1 MAIACTGPIIEERPV
16 RTRFVAIAL
25 GFALAVAPGAA
36 AAAPG
41 DPDPAEPRHIP
52 APMLPR
58 EECPSI
64 PSEADD
70 DMLVLIKHVLD
81 DEDVTEKVRLATYE
95 TAWVESHVN
104 DLDCGDRDSV
114 GLYQQRPSQGWE
126 NAADPELSTMD
137 FLYGNPGGGTGAIE
151 FDQDNPDWT
160 AGQIAQNVQISEFP
174 DRYDEAEEKALEL
187 IERAADL
194 DEGCEDD
201 PDGCEDP
208 GDPGENGPPVVD
220 AGPDATGTEGDPI
233 ELAGSVTDPDDDPV
247 DTIWTITAGDDTDDG
262 AECTLSTTDTPTTTL
277 TCTDDGTFEATL
289 TGADTE
295 HTGISDTTTVT
306 IENTPPSAQITS
318 PEPGTLTDTAQP
330 VPVQVTFTDPG
341 TNDTHE
347 CLVDF
352 GDGSEPV
359 TAEISQNTGE
369 CTTEHTYTAT
379 GVGPRTI
386 TATIQDDDGAQTPTT
401 TDIVVYVPGSGHA
414 LEATGAVQITPTP
427 NASCPPDTHQSAPI
441 LSTPVAGLGTLS
453 VDCTVDTTTGQT
465 DVVSTVAEAT
475 LLSGLITIEGIE
487 STCTA
492 STDGVERSSQ
502 IGTINGITIG
512 SEPGTLSLLA
522 GLVAV
527 HYNESTTDDEGHLVQ
542 NALRVVLA
550 GQEVTIASCQLG

>member
-1 MAIACTGPIIEERPV
+1 VT
-16 RTRFVAIAL
+16 IAL
-25 GFALAVAPGAA
+25 GLALAVVPGAA
-36 AAAPG
+36 TAAPG
-41 DPDPAEPRHIP
+41 DPDPAESRHIP
-52 APMLPR
+52 APLLPLA
-58 EECPSI
+58 ECPSI

-104 DLDCGDRDSV
+104 NLDCGDRDSV
-114 GLYQQRPSQGWE
+114 GLYQQRPSTGWE
-126 NAADPELSTMD
+126 NAADPELSTRD
-137 FLYGNPGGGTGAIE
+137 FLHGNPSGGTGAIG

-160 AGQIAQNVQISEFP
+160 AGEIAQHVQVSDYPE
-174 DRYDEAEEKALEL
+174 RYDEAEEKAQEL

-201 PDGCEDP
+201 PDGCDDP
-208 GDPGENGPPVVD
+208 PDENGPPEVD
-220 AGPDATGTEGDPI
+220 AGPDASGTEGDPI
-233 ELAGSVTDPDDDPV
+233 ELAGSATDPDNDPV
-247 DTIWTITAGDDTDDG
+247 STIWTITPTDDVDAD
-262 AECTLSTTDTPTTTL
+262 AECTLSATDTATTTL

-295 HTGISDTTTVT
+295 HDGVSDSTTVT
-306 IENTPPSAQITS
+306 IENAAPSAEITS
-318 PEPGTLTDTAQP
+318 PEPGTLVDAAQP
-330 VPVQVTFTDPG
+330 VPAQVAFTDPG

-359 TAEISQNTGE
+359 TGQVSQNAGE
-369 CTTEHTYTAT
+369 CIAEHTYDAND
-379 GVGPRTI
+379 VGPRTI
-386 TATIQDDDGAQTPTT
+386 TATVQDDDGAETPAT
-401 TDIVVYVPGSGHA
+401 TDIIVYVPGSGHV
-414 LEATGAVQITPTP
+414 LQATGAVEITPTP
-427 NASCPPDTHQSAPI
+427 DTSCPPDSHQSAQI
-441 LSTPVAGLGTLS
+441 LSTPVAELGTLS

-465 DVVSTVAEAT
+465 DVVSTVTEAR
-475 LLSGLITIEGIE
+475 LLTGLVTIEGIE

-502 IGTINGITIG
+502 IGTINGISIG
-512 SEPGTLSLLA
+512 SKPGTMSLLG

-527 HYNESTTDDEGHLVQ
+527 HYNESTTDDEDHLVQ
-542 NALRVVLA
+542 NALRVVIA

>member
-1 MAIACTGPIIEERPV
+1 V

-25 GFALAVAPGAA
+25 GLALAVVPGTA

-52 APMLPR
+52 APLLPLA
-58 EECPSI
+58 ECPSI

-81 DEDVTEKVRLATYE
+81 ENDVTEKVRLATYE

-104 DLDCGDRDSV
+104 NLDCGADDSV
-114 GLYQQRPSQGWE
+114 GLYQQRPSVGWE
-126 NAADPELSTMD
+126 NAADPALSTYD
-137 FLYGNPGGGTGAIE
+137 FLHGNPGGGTGAIE
-151 FDQDNPDWT
+151 FEQDNPDWT
-160 AGQIAQNVQISEFP
+160 AGRIAQAVQISDYPE
-174 DRYDEAEEKALEL
+174 RYDEAEEKAQEL

-194 DEGCEDD
+194 DG
-201 PDGCEDP
+201 GGDP
-208 GDPGENGPPVVD
+208 GDPPDENDPPVVD
-220 AGPDATGTEGDPI
+220 AGPDASGTEGDPI
-233 ELAGSVTDPDDDPV
+233 ELAGSVTDPDGDPV
-247 DTIWTITAGDDTDDG
+247 DTMWTITPADGTDDG
-262 AECTLSTTDTPTTTL
+262 AECTLSAADTAATTV

-289 TGADTE
+289 TAADIE
-295 HTGISDTTTVT
+295 HDGVSDSTTVT
-306 IENTPPSAQITS
+306 IENAAPSVQITS
-318 PEPGTLTDTAQP
+318 PEPGTLVDAAQP
-330 VPVQVTFTDPG
+330 VPVEVAFTDPG
-341 TNDTHE
+341 ANDTHE

-359 TAEISQNTGE
+359 TGQVSQSAGE
-369 CTTEHTYTAT
+369 CIAEHSYDAD

-386 TATIQDDDGAQTPTT
+386 TATVQDDDGAETPAT

-414 LEATGAVQITPTP
+414 LEATGTVQVTPTP
-427 NASCPPDTHQSAPI
+427 NVSCPPDTHQSAQI
-441 LSTPVAGLGTLS
+441 ISTPIAELGTLS

-465 DVVSTVAEAT
+465 DVVSTVAQAR
-475 LLSGLITIEGIE
+475 LLSGLITIEDIE

-492 STDGVERSSQ
+492 SAEGVERSSQ
-502 IGTINGITIG
+502 VGTLNGISIG
-512 SEPGTLSLLA
+512 SEPGTMSLLG

-542 NALRVVLA
+542 NALRVVAA